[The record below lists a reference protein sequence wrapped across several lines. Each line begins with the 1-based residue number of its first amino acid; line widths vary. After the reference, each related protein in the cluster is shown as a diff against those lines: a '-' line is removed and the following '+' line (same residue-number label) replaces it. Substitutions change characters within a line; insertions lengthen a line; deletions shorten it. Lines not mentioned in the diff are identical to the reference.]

1 MSRYFF
7 STFHVTFI
15 AWAPTFFKLFFIMFE
30 FIYLFVIIQ
39 KEQCRLIP
47 SYNGLLHKP
56 VFTKVFQLNLQKS
69 PWGWR
74 RE

>member
-1 MSRYFF
+1 MKNASNVTLFF
-7 STFHVTFI
+7 LNISCDI
-15 AWAPTFFKLFFIMFE
+15 YRKGSNLKLFFIMFE

-47 SYNGLLHKP
+47 SYNGLLPKP

-69 PWGWR
+69 P
-74 RE
+74 